1 MSDERAWKERR
12 YTMADNR
19 VEARHER
26 AEPGSTVLVAHG
38 GLGWQIV
45 VSILITLVVI
55 ALVWRNRS
63 WLSRAIDLVRT
74 ANPLLVGSA
83 LGMILLSYFM
93 NSQVFQ
99 VGVRSYGHRVS
110 AGRLWAMATTGIVI
124 SQSFPAGGVGTYA
137 FFVRSFRAIGID
149 AQQARALAALE
160 ALSYMGALL
169 LIGMF
174 SIVYLAAHTL
184 GGEAALSLTGPL
196 TAVALAAVVLGG
208 AAFVIT
214 RSEATLMRW
223 ALKLGRALQRLL
235 PGPVN
240 DERGEAL
247 GQLLVH
253 GRQVIVS
260 QRRAALMMVGIQA
273 LALCGR
279 SLALL
284 LALRS
289 VHGTVR
295 LPAALTALG
304 VGLMTSTFNVL
315 PGGGGTVETA
325 LVAVLLGFGVGDAA
339 VPGAILFRLLDYWSM
354 LPVAVLGYSWL
365 RRGHASPRPS
375 EDPA

>member
-1 MSDERAWKERR
+1 M
-12 YTMADNR
+12 TDNR
-19 VEARHER
+19 VESPAER
-26 AEPGSTVLVAHG
+26 AGPGSTVLVARG
-38 GLGWQIV
+38 GLRWQLV
-45 VSILITLVVI
+45 TSVLLTLVVV
-55 ALVWRNRS
+55 ALVWRNRA

-83 LGMILLSYFM
+83 LGMILLSYFL
-93 NSQVFQ
+93 NSQVFR

-110 AGRLWAMATTGIVI
+110 AVRLWAMAITGIVI

-137 FFVRSFRAIGID
+137 FFVRSFRAIGFN

-184 GGEAALSLTGPL
+184 GGEAALSLTGPI

-208 AAFVIT
+208 AGFAIT
-214 RSEATLMRW
+214 RSEATLTRW

-235 PGPVN
+235 PGSGH
-240 DERGEAL
+240 EARGEAL
-247 GQLLVH
+247 ARLLVH

-260 QRRAALMMVGIQA
+260 QWRAALMMVGIQA

-289 VHGTVR
+289 VRGAVR
-295 LPAALTALG
+295 VPVALTALG

-325 LVAVLLGFGVGDAA
+325 LVAVLLGFGVGDVA
-339 VPGAILFRLLDYWSM
+339 VPGAILFRLLDYWTM
-354 LPVAVLGYSWL
+354 LPVAALCYGWL
-365 RRGHASPRPS
+365 RREHATSQRSP
-375 EDPA
+375 EDLG